1 MRTSLIV
8 ARLLWIFP
16 LVLLYLAVNQG
27 IVARDLQETFE
38 TGVQAKAEITE
49 LEISNR
55 VDVTLDWVSLVV
67 HNEDGSVQSYDQI
80 PLPHTLAPLLEE
92 RDEVAVRLRPGTAQ
106 PLVIE
111 RIARAQWRMAA
122 IQALI
127 AFFGALLFG
136 AGVFWWNRMLKRQ
149 GDPAYRTH
157 SG

>member
-1 MRTSLIV
+1 MRTSLLV
-8 ARLLWIFP
+8 ARLLWMLP
-16 LVLLYLAVNQG
+16 LVLLYLAVNQA

-38 TGVQAKAEITE
+38 AGAPATAEITE

-67 HNEDGSVQSYDQI
+67 RNEDGSVQAYDQI
-80 PLPHTLAPLLEE
+80 PLPHTLAPMLEDT
-92 RDEVAVRLRPGTAQ
+92 DEVAVRLRPGTAQ

-122 IQALI
+122 IQAAI

-136 AGVFWWNRMLKRQ
+136 GGVFWWNRTLKRQ
-149 GDPAYRTH
+149 GDPAQRTPA
-157 SG
+157 S